1 MAHGIKTGGRRK
13 GTPNKATAVSREALA
28 VFVDGNVD
36 RLQTWLDEIHATE
49 GASAAFKAYVSLL
62 EFHLPKMQRTEGQ
75 ANLVAEIA
83 VSWLPSER

>member
-36 RLQTWLDEIHATE
+36 RLQIWLDEIHAAE
-49 GASAAFKAYVSLL
+49 GASAAFKAYASLL
-62 EFHLPKMQRTEGQ
+62 EFHLPKMQRIERQT
-75 ANLVAEIA
+75 NVDNHIV
-83 VSWLPSER
+83 VSWLPPV